1 MPVYAFKKGMFK
13 IMNYMIFNDVF
24 KSNKELDEMFNNFYP
39 DNEMVKKNKLELL
52 VEIGELANETR
63 YFKYWSNK
71 PMNMDLVCGEYA
83 DCIIITLYFFNI
95 MNISL
100 DEEFSDIDDYDQV
113 DIFARLYKL
122 SSDFYYNDDREIIKE
137 IFVTIIKLG
146 YLIGFN
152 DRDIIDACM
161 TKININKDKF

>member
-1 MPVYAFKKGMFK
+1 
-13 IMNYMIFNDVF
+13 MNYMVFNDVF
-24 KSNKELDEMFNNFYP
+24 KANKELDEMFNMRFP
-39 DNEMVKKNKLELL
+39 DTEMVKKNKLELL

-71 PMNMDLVCGEYA
+71 KIDIELVKMEYA

-100 DEEFSDIDDYDQV
+100 DEEFMEIDKYDNV

-122 SSDFYYNDDREIIKE
+122 ASDFYYNDDKDTIKE
-137 IFVTIIKLG
+137 IFVTIINLG
-146 YLIGFN
+146 YMIGFN
-152 DRDIIDACM
+152 NEDIINACM
-161 TKININKDKF
+161 TKINKNKSNF

>member
-1 MPVYAFKKGMFK
+1 
-13 IMNYMIFNDVF
+13 MNYMVFNDVF
-24 KSNKELDEMFNNFYP
+24 KANKELDEMFNTRFL
-39 DNEMVKKNKLELL
+39 DTEMIKKNKLELL

-71 PMNMDLVCGEYA
+71 KIDIELVKMEYA

-100 DEEFSDIDDYDQV
+100 DEEFMEIDKYDNV

-122 SSDFYYNDDREIIKE
+122 ASDFYYNDDKDTIKE
-137 IFVTIIKLG
+137 IFVTIINLG
-146 YLIGFN
+146 YMIGFN
-152 DRDIIDACM
+152 NEDIINACM
-161 TKININKDKF
+161 TKINKNKSNF

>member
-1 MPVYAFKKGMFK
+1 
-13 IMNYMIFNDVF
+13 MNYMIFNDVF
-24 KSNKELDEMFNNFYP
+24 KSNKELDEMFNNSFP
-39 DNEMVKKNKLELL
+39 DPEMVKKNKLELL

-71 PMNMDLVCGEYA
+71 PIDIDLTKMEYA

-100 DEEFSDIDDYDQV
+100 DEEFNKIDDYNKI
-113 DIFARLYKL
+113 DIFGRLYKL
-122 SSDFYYNDDREIIKE
+122 ASDFYYNDDKEIIKE
-137 IFVTIIKLG
+137 IFVTIINLG

-152 DRDIIDACM
+152 NDDIIEACM
-161 TKININKDKF
+161 TKINKNKSRF